1 MYNRLLAYLLYTLLG
16 TVFNIM
22 KKRVI
27 GTLERKEAQL
37 QEVLKLQETE
47 TKKSRL
53 NELDKNEIEIK
64 AQISILRHLLSE

>member
-1 MYNRLLAYLLYTLLG
+1 MTATVLYCLLG

-22 KKRVI
+22 KKKI
-27 GTLERKEAQL
+27 IETLERKEAQL

-47 TKKSRL
+47 TKKSKL
-53 NELDKNEIEIK
+53 NDLDKNEIEIK

>member
-1 MYNRLLAYLLYTLLG
+1 
-16 TVFNIM
+16 M
-22 KKRVI
+22 KKIVI
-27 GTLERKEAQL
+27 ETLERKEAQL

-47 TKKSRL
+47 TKKLEL

>member
-1 MYNRLLAYLLYTLLG
+1 MTATVLYCLLG

-22 KKRVI
+22 KKKVI
-27 GTLERKEAQL
+27 ETLERKKTQL

-47 TKKSRL
+47 TKKSKL
-53 NELDKNEIEIK
+53 NDLDKNGTEIK